1 MIGWGTMALFQ
12 CAAKNFAG
20 MLVIRLLLGAF
31 EGEPSSSCS
40 CCRTDKCAAGFFAGV
55 VFYLTLFYTRG
66 ELGFRIALFFGSALL
81 AGAFSG
87 LISFG
92 VFQIHH
98 ATIPGWKWLF
108 VIEGKSE
115 PRG

>member
-1 MIGWGTMALFQ
+1 MVGWGAMALFQ

-31 EGEPSSSCS
+31 E
-40 CCRTDKCAAGFFAGV
+40 AGFFAGV

-98 ATIPGWKWLF
+98 IMIPGWKWLF
-108 VIEGKSE
+108 IIEGTANITTLGGIE
-115 PRG
+115 R